1 MAAWGVEPA
10 NRIAVAVEVKGG
22 SARQMQ
28 RGVAAE
34 DVVGAVAHGTGAAV
48 QFGIGGEGAAAR
60 QSPGTRAG
68 LAHMHNGA
76 GAGGE
81 GAAEGGGGVIAANSQ
96 SIGVLHGASAS
107 QGADRQILESHVE
120 DRPGADHQVGRA
132 GQGTRIEPQV
142 TALNGR
148 GARGAAVR
156 STE

>member
-1 MAAWGVEPA
+1 MAAWGVEPV

-22 SARQMQ
+22 STRQMQ

-48 QFGIGGEGAAAR
+48 QFGIGGEGAATR

-81 GAAEGGGGVIAANSQ
+81 GGAEGGGGVVAGNCEST
-96 SIGVLHGASAS
+96 GVRDCAS
-107 QGADRQILESHVE
+107 V
-120 DRPGADHQVGRA
+120 
-132 GQGTRIEPQV
+132 GQGVERMIVGVVTRPVE
-142 TALNGR
+142 R
-148 GARGAAVR
+148 
-156 STE
+156 

>member
-1 MAAWGVEPA
+1 MAAWGVEPV

-22 SARQMQ
+22 STRQMQ

-48 QFGIGGEGAAAR
+48 QFGIGGEGAATR

-81 GAAEGGGGVIAANSQ
+81 GAAEGGGGGIAANSE
-96 SIGVLHGASAS
+96 STGGLH
-107 QGADRQILESHVE
+107 
-120 DRPGADHQVGRA
+120 RA
-132 GQGTRIEPQV
+132 
-142 TALNGR
+142 AAGR
-148 GARGAAVR
+148 GGERGGGV
-156 STE
+156 